1 MSKRL
6 FALLFLAT
14 ALWGCGSDFDPAFK
28 LVKARVLAIKADP
41 PGPAYGETASLT
53 PLFYFPD
60 PKIPDAGA
68 TAVTRTTWSW
78 CPLPG
83 ISSDG
88 YQCPVDQAQWNAMV
102 AGFGLRE
109 SPSLELGE
117 GDIGSFKNPFP
128 AELLAYLCSN
138 KADLSGGADAGVAA
152 GGLSAMAALGQ
163 VFDCRY
169 GFPVLIRVTAETTAG
184 PIVAVVQLY
193 LPLDATQPPNTNPVV
208 GGIRIVKPED
218 LVAPLDEA
226 GTAIVTRNQ
235 KISFELELPESD
247 AESFPDRYTDP
258 NNPADKK
265 WVKNPDG
272 TYATQSTPEKLDVA
286 WYAEVGSFGERGG
299 QRGNLTGYDSTAR
312 YADRTP
318 IPFQV
323 AREMIWKAPE
333 LFNDD
338 RPASLR
344 TLNRFIVVVRDV
356 RGGVTWTTAHIGL
369 EDK

>member
-1 MSKRL
+1 MFKRL
-6 FALLFLAT
+6 FALLCLT
-14 ALWGCGSDFDPAFK
+14 SALWGCGSDFDPPYR
-28 LVKARVLAIKADP
+28 LTKARVLAIKAEP
-41 PGPAYGETASLT
+41 PGPGYGETATLT

-60 PKIPDAGA
+60 PKLPDAGV

-88 YQCPVDQAQWNAMV
+88 YQCPVDQTQWNAMV
-102 AGFGLRE
+102 ASFGLGE
-109 SPSLELGE
+109 APSLDLGD
-117 GDIGSFKNPFP
+117 GDLGSFKNPFP

-138 KADLSGGADAGVAA
+138 KARQADGADAGSAT
-152 GGLSAMAALGQ
+152 GGSSAMAALSQ

-169 GFPVLIRVTAETTAG
+169 GFPVLVRMTAETTAG

-218 LVAPLDEA
+218 LAAPLDEA
-226 GTAIVTRNQ
+226 GTAIVPRNL
-235 KISFELELPESD
+235 KVSMEMDL
-247 AESFPDRYTDP
+247 AEANAETYQGRLVDPDTMLFKRG
-258 NNPADKK
+258 
-265 WVKNPDG
+265 PDG
-272 TYATQSTPEKLDVA
+272 DYLLGPTLERLNVS

-299 QRGNLTGYDSTAR
+299 ERGNLTGFDPTATN
-312 YADRTP
+312 ADGSP
-318 IPFQV
+318 VPFQV

-338 RPASLR
+338 RPTSLR

-356 RGGVTWTTAHIGL
+356 RGGVAWTTAHIGL
-369 EDK
+369 EEK